1 MKVLHIIDSGGLY
14 GAEVMLLNLMEE
26 QRRMGLEPILASIGD
41 PGCGEKPLEAEATR
55 RGLRVERIRMRPGPN
70 MAGAMKV
77 LQFARNEKVYI
88 LHSHGYKGNIL
99 FGLMPRWIR
108 RIPMV
113 TTLHGWTWT
122 GGWSRMAVYEWLDRL
137 SLHFIDRVV
146 VVSEAM
152 KAKVGIKD
160 IYVINN
166 GIPIDTNDSIDSIN
180 NNSATNAINA
190 TNSINAINA
199 LNAIDAE
206 IVSFCNSGY
215 TIGSIGRISPE
226 KGYDILLKA
235 ISEVSESVHEIRL
248 VILGEGGE
256 RGYLEAEV
264 KRLGLDDKVLM
275 PGYVAN
281 ASRFLPLFKVFV
293 LSSLTEGLPMV
304 ILEAMR
310 AGVPIIATR
319 VGGIPEVLEN
329 GAAGILIDSG
339 NYLALVKKLKEII
352 SNPTTSS
359 QWSQA
364 AKLRVN
370 SLYSSLTMAENYM
383 GIYKIVLQSNSTDS
397 SEPINL
403 SISMNET
410 EQISDIDNAK

>member
-26 QRRMGLEPILASIGD
+26 QRRMGLEPMLASIGD
-41 PGCGEKPLEAEATR
+41 PGISQKPLEAEAEK
-55 RGLRVERIRMRPGPN
+55 RGLRVEAFRMRPGPN
-70 MAGAMKV
+70 IIGSMNV
-77 LQFARNEKVYI
+77 LRFARAEKVDI

-99 FGLMPRWIR
+99 FGLMPKGIR

-113 TTLHGWTWT
+113 ATLHGWTWT
-122 GGWSRMAVYEWLDRL
+122 GGWSRMALYEWLDRL
-137 SLHFIDRVV
+137 SLRFIDRVV

-166 GIPIDTNDSIDSIN
+166 GIPIDTNDSIDSTN
-180 NNSATNAINA
+180 PNSATNAKNA
-190 TNSINAINA
+190 KNAINAIDAIDA

-206 IVSFCNSGY
+206 IISFCNSGY
-215 TIGSIGRISPE
+215 TIGSIGRLSPE

-235 ISEVSESVHEIRL
+235 ISEVSESVPDIRL

-256 RGYLEAEV
+256 REFLEAEV
-264 KRLGLDDKVLM
+264 ERFGLKEKVLM

-293 LSSLTEGLPMV
+293 LSSLTEGLPMA

-319 VGGIPEVLEN
+319 VGGIPEVLERS
-329 GAAGILIDSG
+329 GEAGVQVKPIDSEAIAAGVIKIKGEPDYRNRIIVNG
-339 NYLALVKKLKEII
+339 KLVVEQ
-352 SNPTTSS
+352 NF
-359 QWSQA
+359 
-364 AKLRVN
+364 
-370 SLYSSLTMAENYM
+370 
-383 GIYKIVLQSNSTDS
+383 S
-397 SEPINL
+397 SERMANKYSAMYAEMLLPKTSEDTVYRGNI
-403 SISMNET
+403 
-410 EQISDIDNAK
+410 